1 MTQGQSCGTRKF
13 NNVLIKLM
21 ELLKT
26 ERDVNISQI
35 HSSSLSLIYRSLNC
49 SLMYKVEFVVEWLFP
64 S

>member
-49 SLMYKVEFVVEWLFP
+49 SLMLYG
-64 S
+64 